1 MNRKE
6 EVQMRNEKGITLVT
20 LIITVVVLFIVSGI
34 IISNVVGRDG
44 LLGKMYNEQANI
56 VNEQTDT
63 TKRFQNISDAM
74 AATY

>member
-6 EVQMRNEKGITLVT
+6 DIQMRNEKGITLVT

-74 AATY
+74 AASY

>member
-1 MNRKE
+1 
-6 EVQMRNEKGITLVT
+6 MRSEKGITLVT
-20 LIITVVVLFIVSGI
+20 LMITVVVLFIVSGI

-44 LLGKMYNEQANI
+44 LLGKMYNEQGNI

-74 AATY
+74 SATY

>member
-1 MNRKE
+1 
-6 EVQMRNEKGITLVT
+6 MRNEKGITLVT

>member
-1 MNRKE
+1 
-6 EVQMRNEKGITLVT
+6 MRNEKGITLVT

-74 AATY
+74 AASY

>member
-1 MNRKE
+1 MK
-6 EVQMRNEKGITLVT
+6 NEKGITLVT

>member
-1 MNRKE
+1 
-6 EVQMRNEKGITLVT
+6 MRNEKGITLVT

-44 LLGKMYNEQANI
+44 LLGKMYNEQGNI

-74 AATY
+74 AASY